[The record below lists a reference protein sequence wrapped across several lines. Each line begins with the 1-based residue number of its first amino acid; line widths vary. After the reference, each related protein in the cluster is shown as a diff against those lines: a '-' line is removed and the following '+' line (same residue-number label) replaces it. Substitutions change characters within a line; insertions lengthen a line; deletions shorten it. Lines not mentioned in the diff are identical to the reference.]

1 MYFLTNIPLAII
13 NNIGFLAILFLVYQ
27 VLKSLQEKEILSIKA
42 AHLFSMAS
50 IFQGL
55 GLVQF
60 IALLFYPKLG
70 STIITTGL
78 DFVTAGINRF
88 VVI

>member
-27 VLKSLQEKEILSIKA
+27 VLKSLQEKEILPIKA

-50 IFQGL
+50 IFSRL
-55 GLVQF
+55 R
-60 IALLFYPKLG
+60 LG
-70 STIITTGL
+70 SIYSFTIL
-78 DFVTAGINRF
+78 P
-88 VVI
+88 